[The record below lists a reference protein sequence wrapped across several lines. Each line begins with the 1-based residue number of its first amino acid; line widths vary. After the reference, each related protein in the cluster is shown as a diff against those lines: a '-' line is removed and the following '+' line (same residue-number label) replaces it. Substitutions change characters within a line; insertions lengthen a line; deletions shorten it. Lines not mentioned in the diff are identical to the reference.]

1 MNYSSIYLIQMRK
14 IMKVRL
20 VLEVMLLYIL
30 HGKIKVGILQRVQLY
45 LIWLM

>member
-1 MNYSSIYLIQMRK
+1 MNYASIYLIQMRK

-30 HGKIKVGILQRVQLY
+30 HGKIKAGILQRVQLY